1 MKQEV
6 KVGETYYY
14 KRSLLKTN
22 FESKEYNRTFDKIY
36 LVTSLV
42 GANHGK
48 EQPSMN
54 TKNPV
59 AETAP
64 VTKPTAKPAADSQR
78 NIEQEGS
85 IKIAELVE
93 NFKKYEGKTIQISG
107 ECVKINSNIIST
119 IIFFSFR

>member
-1 MKQEV
+1 
-6 KVGETYYY
+6 
-14 KRSLLKTN
+14 
-22 FESKEYNRTFDKIY
+22 
-36 LVTSLV
+36 
-42 GANHGK
+42 
-48 EQPSMN
+48 MN

-107 ECVKINSNIIST
+107 ECVKINQPRIEIMAIFMSYDAHTNIAA
-119 IIFFSFR
+119 FFVVVLLPDCTG